1 VAGRKRS
8 PVVEGGPRERSRGA
22 WEALHVSRLRLHW
35 LEVGRPPGCCS
46 HGLLLI
52 WHLAPFAS
60 TGSAAFHLCACGSRS
75 GPSPVL
81 LGFAQPWPGLS
92 GPALPFLPGLA
103 DELSGHFEP
112 CAHSR
117 PTSCIST
124 LTSPPSHPTALS
136 DSRYAASHC
145 HSATPKPEDQSPT
158 LQTRISHRSCN
169 CRHLSSERSQVV
181 HALSHEF
188 TVSTLLCSRSSE
200 LRTLLSWSSTA
211 DKPRLRGSSVFK
223 VGEKV
228 YS

>member
-1 VAGRKRS
+1 VAL
-8 PVVEGGPRERSRGA
+8 A
-22 WEALHVSRLRLHW
+22 
-35 LEVGRPPGCCS
+35 
-46 HGLLLI
+46 
-52 WHLAPFAS
+52 LAPR
-60 TGSAAFHLCACGSRS
+60 RS
-75 GPSPVL
+75 CS
-81 LGFAQPWPGLS
+81 
-92 GPALPFLPGLA
+92 ALPSPGLA
-103 DELSGHFEP
+103 CPAMPFPSFQGWRMNYLATFEP

-145 HSATPKPEDQSPT
+145 HSATPKPEDQPPT